1 MDMEVMVPIV
11 RDTSHEG
18 VGDING
24 VLMTKVP
31 MDLLSMEGRTRLYF
45 LPYLWAAVKLV
56 RLRAFADS

>member
-1 MDMEVMVPIV
+1 MEVMVPIV

-31 MDLLSMEGRTRLYF
+31 MDVLSMEGRTRLYF

-56 RLRAFADS
+56 RL